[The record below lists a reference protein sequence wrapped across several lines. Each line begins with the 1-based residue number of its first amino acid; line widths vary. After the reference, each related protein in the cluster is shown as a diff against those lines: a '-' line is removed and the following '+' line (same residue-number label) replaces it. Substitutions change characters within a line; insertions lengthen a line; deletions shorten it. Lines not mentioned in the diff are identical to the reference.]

1 VDGENFRKKLDGS
14 MLKMRV
20 CRAVYRANVTGS
32 LLPRLVRQS
41 AQAEL
46 PNMTTKVCA
55 NRNCPA
61 YAHFV
66 YTVAMRCVLCRWDLK
81 AAQRSGAAGAVDV
94 SRKSAGAR
102 AAT

>member
-1 VDGENFRKKLDGS
+1 

-20 CRAVYRANVTGS
+20 CRAVYRANFTGS

-41 AQAEL
+41 ARAEL
-46 PNMTTKVCA
+46 SNMTTKVCT

-81 AAQRSGAAGAVDV
+81 AAQTARAGLGGTNASVGEPAK
-94 SRKSAGAR
+94 RSAGTHASR
-102 AAT
+102 